1 MKTYNHLFSLG
12 FTVSGSTHPDAED
25 VTPSQFRSAVIKR
38 LDQIGADKDEWFEA
52 VGEPSDSY
60 VEEPPLLDFTVIG
73 FREESGQIW
82 CGHVKALC
90 KSSAFAAAAAEE
102 STMTFVA
109 CLIGL
114 HHEADLLGFPGEG
127 VVDAETILIQ
137 PEVFGCSD
145 RASDDDSQEESN
157 A

>member
-1 MKTYNHLFSLG
+1 MKTYNHAFTLAFSVG
-12 FTVSGSTHPDAED
+12 GSIHPDGED
-25 VTPSQFRSAVIKR
+25 VTAAQFEAAVTR
-38 LDQIGADKDEWFEA
+38 RMRDLTENDEWSEA
-52 VGEPSDSY
+52 VGYPDDTY
-60 VEEPPLLDFTVIG
+60 VEEVPKLDFTVIG